1 MTNYAWDLTIFNS
14 PPYFNGNKKPA
25 NQKLRFN
32 STIRYQLPQF
42 SDDEFNPIVVI
53 NKMPKFISYDKIV
66 STYVITP
73 TRPTTDIGTFTVQG
87 KLSDTKMETDFKF

>member
-1 MTNYAWDLTIFNS
+1 MWNYIGSYSIITTLSDTNNATRYVWNLEIFNT
-14 PPYFNGNKKPA
+14 PPYFNGDKKPG

-53 NKMPKFISYDKIV
+53 NKMP
-66 STYVITP
+66 
-73 TRPTTDIGTFTVQG
+73 
-87 KLSDTKMETDFKF
+87 